1 MITSSL
7 EWSELETKLQHQANT
22 LQSNGRDVRKMIG
35 NIKLSVAELSKAEV
49 QARRG
54 KKDAANALL
63 KKVNDEI
70 EMVEEYL
77 LIATLIG

>member
-1 MITSSL
+1 MIKTSL
-7 EWSELETKLQHQANT
+7 DWPPIETALLHKASELSFSA
-22 LQSNGRDVRKMIG
+22 DVCKMIK
-35 NIKLSVAELSKAEV
+35 NIQISITELSKAEV
-49 QARRG
+49 QARRD